1 MKRVDALPDAI
12 ERRASPPGNGGRGLK
27 LVGRVAMVLTTMG
40 IASRKRGAW
49 IETRLI
55 SFPYDPTK
63 PTACVLMTTTKLGRR
78 VFGFIFVI
86 SGFVHT
92 LEDGRYSLLASN
104 AEIKHRVISDDQG
117 VIRAEDLIQA
127 FEAVE
132 KIYDDNFEVIT
143 MFDKKSGKPTT

>member
-1 MKRVDALPDAI
+1 
-12 ERRASPPGNGGRGLK
+12 
-27 LVGRVAMVLTTMG
+27 
-40 IASRKRGAW
+40 
-49 IETRLI
+49 
-55 SFPYDPTK
+55 
-63 PTACVLMTTTKLGRR
+63 MTTTKLGRR